1 MASNS
6 AALKYA
12 SAANYGYEAA
22 AVPEYA
28 PDIPKRREAEQ
39 PEATTVARPRENAR
53 TAAQG
58 YSISLFS
65 IFGTALVMVMFL
77 FVVLAH
83 MSFDATLDE
92 QLQLEKR
99 LASLSQQGT
108 KLQIEFERAF
118 DLNAIERYAIDELG
132 MIKPAAD
139 QVNIVDSAP
148 RDRAVVIAPEKEE
161 GIRGFGAFIS
171 SLLEY
176 FK

>member
-12 SAANYGYEAA
+12 SAGNYGYGAA

-28 PDIPKRREAEQ
+28 PDIPRRREAEQ
-39 PEATTVARPRENAR
+39 PETIPAARPRENTRA
-53 TAAQG
+53 AAQG

-65 IFGTALVMVMFL
+65 IFGAALVMVMLL

-83 MSFDATLDE
+83 ISFDTALDE
-92 QLQLEKR
+92 KLQLEKR
-99 LASLSQQGT
+99 LESLSQQET
-108 KLQIEFERAF
+108 RLQLEFEKAF

-132 MIKPAAD
+132 MVKPAAD
-139 QVNIVDSAP
+139 QVNIIDSTP
-148 RDRAVVIAPEKEE
+148 KDRAVVIAPEKEE